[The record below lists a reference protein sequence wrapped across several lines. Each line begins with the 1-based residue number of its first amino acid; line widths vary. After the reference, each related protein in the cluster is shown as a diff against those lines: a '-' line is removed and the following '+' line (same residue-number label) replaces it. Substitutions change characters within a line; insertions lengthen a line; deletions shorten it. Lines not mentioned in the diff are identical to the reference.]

1 MTEDRY
7 RVLYLDLMYA
17 GIYMRILITGA
28 GEVGFLI
35 ASELY
40 ADHDV
45 TVIDKD
51 PVACAR
57 LQDMDVKVLQGN
69 SANARLLLEAGVKKA
84 DIVVAVT
91 GNDEVNVITCTIAAH
106 LGVSQTIARVSN
118 PEYIDQPV
126 QDRKEIGISY
136 MICPELAMAEDMARA
151 LSFSSLLMDRELGRG
166 LVELIEFK
174 VGEHMNLEGSLERVS
189 LPNNCRIVAI
199 NRAGEITIPKREDSV
214 KINDHL
220 LILCDTRVLPD
231 LRHILHETV
240 KTHRVMIVGG
250 GMVGFYLA
258 QRLEKMGL
266 DIKLIERSPER
277 CAEIADRLAG
287 TMILNGDGSDL
298 NLLRE
303 EEAGKMDV
311 VFAVTGQDDKN
322 LLCALLAKQLGAEKI
337 ISRVNRSAYIRLF
350 EMVGVDRAVS
360 PGQVTADAVL
370 QRVIGGE
377 EVITLSDER
386 MELVDFVVRPKAK
399 IIGKVLSKELPK
411 DSLVGL
417 VIRDGVPEVPTEVFR
432 AAAGDR
438 ILVMSMPHVISKVKK
453 EFIS

>member
-1 MTEDRY
+1 
-7 RVLYLDLMYA
+7 
-17 GIYMRILITGA
+17 MRILITGA

-40 ADHDV
+40 LDHDV

-51 PVACAR
+51 PAACAR

-69 SANARLLLEAGVKKA
+69 SANARLLEEAGIRKA

-91 GNDEVNVITCTIAAH
+91 GNDEVNVITCIIASH
-106 LGVSQTIARVSN
+106 LGVRQTIARVSN
-118 PEYIDQPV
+118 PEYIDRPV

-136 MICPELAMAEDMARA
+136 MICPELAMAEDMAKA
-151 LSFSSLLMDRELGRG
+151 LSFYSLLMNRELGRG
-166 LVELIEFK
+166 LVDLIEFK
-174 VGEHMNLEGSLERVS
+174 VGAQMNLQGPLGDVG
-189 LPNNCRIVAI
+189 LPQNCKIVAI
-199 NRAGEITIPKREDSV
+199 NRAGEIFIPRRDDQV
-214 KINDHL
+214 QIDDHL
-220 LILCDTRVLPD
+220 MMLCDSKVLPD
-231 LRHILHETV
+231 LRRMLHETSGS
-240 KTHRVMIVGG
+240 HRAMIVGG

-266 DIKLIERSPER
+266 DVKLIEQNAER
-277 CAEIADRLAG
+277 CAEIAEELTE

-298 NLLRE
+298 GLLRE

-322 LLCALLAKQLGAEKI
+322 LLCSLLAKQLGAKKI
-337 ISRVNRSAYIRLF
+337 LSRVNRSVYIKLF

-360 PGQVTADAVL
+360 PGQVTADVVL

-399 IIGKVLSKELPK
+399 IIGKVLSRELPK
-411 DSLVGL
+411 DSMVGL
-417 VIRDGVPEVPTEVFR
+417 VIRDGLPMVASEDFK
-432 AAAGDR
+432 AAVGDR
-438 ILVMSMPHVISKVKK
+438 IFVMSMPEVVSRVKK
-453 EFIS
+453 EFLT

>member
-1 MTEDRY
+1 
-7 RVLYLDLMYA
+7 
-17 GIYMRILITGA
+17 MRILITGA

-51 PVACAR
+51 SIACAR

-91 GNDEVNVITCTIAAH
+91 GNDEVNVITCIIASH
-106 LGVSQTIARVSN
+106 LGVRQTIARVSN

-136 MICPELAMAEDMARA
+136 MICPELAMAEEMARS
-151 LSFSSLLMDRELGRG
+151 LYFSSLLMNRELAKG
-166 LVELIEFK
+166 LVELLEFK
-174 VGEHMNLEGSLERVS
+174 VTREMNILGPLDKII
-189 LPNNCRIVAI
+189 LPDNCNIVAI
-199 NRAGEITIPKREDSV
+199 NRAGEIFIPKKDDQV
-214 KINDHL
+214 LLNDHIML
-220 LILCDTRVLPD
+220 LCDSKAIGS
-231 LRHILHETV
+231 LRQMLHEAAATP
-240 KTHRVMIVGG
+240 KVMIVGG

-258 QRLEKMGL
+258 RRLEKMGL
-266 DIKLIERSPER
+266 DVKLIEQNAER
-277 CAEIADRLAG
+277 CTEIADKLSD

-298 NLLRE
+298 ALLRE
-303 EEAGKMDV
+303 EGAGKMDV
-311 VFAVTGQDDKN
+311 VFAVTGLDDKN
-322 LLCALLAKQLGAEKI
+322 LLCSLLVKQLGAKKI
-337 ISRVNRSAYIRLF
+337 LSRVNRSVYIKLF

-386 MELVDFVVRPKAK
+386 MELVDFIAGTKAK
-399 IIGKVLSKELPK
+399 ILGKSISKELPR

-417 VIRDGVPEVPTEVFR
+417 VIRNGTPMVPGNDFKVEV
-432 AAAGDR
+432 GDR
-438 ILVMSMPHVISKVKK
+438 VFVMSMPQVVSKVKK
-453 EFIS
+453 LFVSG

>member
-1 MTEDRY
+1 
-7 RVLYLDLMYA
+7 
-17 GIYMRILITGA
+17 MRILITGA
-28 GEVGFLI
+28 GEVGYLI

-45 TVIDKD
+45 TVIDRD

-69 SANARLLLEAGVKKA
+69 SANARLLLEAGIKKA

-91 GNDEVNVITCTIAAH
+91 GNDEVNVITCIIASH
-106 LGVSQTIARVSN
+106 LGVRQTIARVSN

-151 LSFSSLLMDRELGRG
+151 LFFSSLLMNRELARG

-174 VGEHMNLEGSLERVS
+174 VTEEMNILGPIEDVI
-189 LPNNCRIVAI
+189 LPENCKIVAI
-199 NRAGEITIPKREDSV
+199 NRAGEIFIPKKGDAV
-214 KINDHL
+214 KLNDHL
-220 LILCDTRVLPD
+220 MLLCDSKSLPD
-231 LRHILHETV
+231 LRQMLHESSSSP
-240 KTHRVMIVGG
+240 KVMIVGG

-258 QRLEKMGL
+258 KRLEKMGV
-266 DIKLIERSPER
+266 DVKLIEQNAER
-277 CAEIADRLAG
+277 CSEIADKLSD

-298 NLLRE
+298 SLLRE
-303 EEAGKMDV
+303 EEAGKMGV

-322 LLCALLAKQLGAEKI
+322 LLCSLLVKQLGANKI
-337 ISRVNRSAYIRLF
+337 LSRVNRSVYIKLF

-386 MELVDFVVRPKAK
+386 MELVDFIARPGAK
-399 IIGKVLSKELPK
+399 IVGKTISKELPK

-417 VIRDGVPEVPTEVFR
+417 VIRNGTPMVPADDFK

-438 ILVMSMPHVISKVKK
+438 IFVMSMPAVVSKVKK
-453 EFIS
+453 LFVS

>member
-1 MTEDRY
+1 
-7 RVLYLDLMYA
+7 
-17 GIYMRILITGA
+17 MRILITGA

-51 PVACAR
+51 LAACAR

-69 SANARLLLEAGVKKA
+69 SANARLLQEAGIKKA

-91 GNDEVNVITCTIAAH
+91 GNDEVNVITCIIASH
-106 LGVSQTIARVSN
+106 LGVRQTIARVSN

-136 MICPELAMAEDMARA
+136 MICPELAMAEDMARS
-151 LSFSSLLMDRELGRG
+151 LYFSSMLMNRDLAKG

-174 VGEHMNLEGSLERVS
+174 ATEEMNILGPIEDVA
-189 LPNNCRIVAI
+189 LPVNCKIVAI
-199 NRAGEITIPKREDSV
+199 NRAGEVFIPKKRDAV
-214 KINDHL
+214 QLNDHL
-220 LILCDTRVLPD
+220 MLLCDSKILPG
-231 LRHILHETV
+231 LRQMLHESQSSP
-240 KTHRVMIVGG
+240 KVMIVGG

-258 QRLEKMGL
+258 SRLEKMGV
-266 DIKLIERSPER
+266 DVKLIEQNADR
-277 CAEIADRLAG
+277 CSEIADKLSD

-298 NLLRE
+298 ALLRE
-303 EEAGKMDV
+303 EEAGKMNV

-322 LLCALLAKQLGAEKI
+322 LLCSLLARQLGAKKI
-337 ISRVNRSAYIRLF
+337 LSRVNRSVYIKLF

-386 MELVDFVVRPKAK
+386 MELVDFIARPGAK
-399 IIGKVLSKELPK
+399 IVGKTISRELPK
-411 DSLVGL
+411 DSLAGL
-417 VIRDGVPEVPTEVFR
+417 VIRDGIPLVPADDFK
-432 AAAGDR
+432 AAIGDR
-438 ILVMSMPHVISKVKK
+438 IFVMSMPQVASKVKK
-453 EFIS
+453 LFIS

>member
-1 MTEDRY
+1 
-7 RVLYLDLMYA
+7 
-17 GIYMRILITGA
+17 MRILITGA

-51 PVACAR
+51 LAACAR

-69 SANARLLLEAGVKKA
+69 SANARLLQEAGIKKA

-91 GNDEVNVITCTIAAH
+91 GNDEVNVITCIIASH
-106 LGVSQTIARVSN
+106 LGVRQTIARVSN

-136 MICPELAMAEDMARA
+136 MICPELAMAEDMARS
-151 LSFSSLLMDRELGRG
+151 LYFSSMLMNRDLAKG

-174 VGEHMNLEGSLERVS
+174 ATEEMNILGPIEDVA
-189 LPNNCRIVAI
+189 LPVNCKIVAI
-199 NRAGEITIPKREDSV
+199 NRAGEVFIPKKRDAV
-214 KINDHL
+214 QLNDHL
-220 LILCDTRVLPD
+220 MLLCDSKILPG
-231 LRHILHETV
+231 LRQMLHESQSSP
-240 KTHRVMIVGG
+240 KVMIVGG

-258 QRLEKMGL
+258 NRLEKMGV
-266 DIKLIERSPER
+266 DVKLIEHNAER
-277 CAEIADRLAG
+277 CSEIADKLSD

-298 NLLRE
+298 ALLRE

-322 LLCALLAKQLGAEKI
+322 LLCSLLVKQLGAKKI
-337 ISRVNRSAYIRLF
+337 LSRVNRSVYIKLF

-386 MELVDFVVRPKAK
+386 MELVDFIARPGAK
-399 IIGKVLSKELPK
+399 IVGKTISRELPK
-411 DSLVGL
+411 DSLAGL
-417 VIRDGVPEVPTEVFR
+417 VIRDGIPLVPADDFK
-432 AAAGDR
+432 AAIGDR
-438 ILVMSMPHVISKVKK
+438 IFVMSMPQVASKVKK
-453 EFIS
+453 LFIS

>member
-1 MTEDRY
+1 
-7 RVLYLDLMYA
+7 
-17 GIYMRILITGA
+17 MRILITGA

-35 ASELY
+35 ASELHH
-40 ADHDV
+40 DHDV

-51 PVACAR
+51 PAACAR
-57 LQDMDVKVLQGN
+57 LQDMDVKVLHGN
-69 SANARLLLEAGVKKA
+69 SANARLLHEAGIKKA

-91 GNDEVNVITCTIAAH
+91 GNDEVNVITCIIASH

-151 LSFSSLLMDRELGRG
+151 LSFSSLLMNRELGRG
-166 LVELIEFK
+166 LVDLIEFK
-174 VGEHMNLEGSLERVS
+174 VRENMNLQGPLEDAS
-189 LPNNCRIVAI
+189 LPKSCKIVAI
-199 NRAGEITIPKREDSV
+199 NRAGEIFIPRTEDA
-214 KINDHL
+214 IQIDDHL
-220 LILCDTRVLPD
+220 MMLCDSRVLSD
-231 LRHILHETV
+231 VRQMLHETSDPH
-240 KTHRVMIVGG
+240 KAMIVGG

-258 QRLEKMGL
+258 KRLEKMGL
-266 DIKLIERSPER
+266 SVKLIEQNADR
-277 CAEIADRLAG
+277 CAEIAEELTD

-298 NLLRE
+298 ALLRE

-322 LLCALLAKQLGAEKI
+322 LLCSLLAKQLGAGKI
-337 ISRVNRSAYIRLF
+337 LSRVNRSTYIKLF

-360 PGQVTADAVL
+360 PGQVTADVVL

-386 MELVDFVVRPKAK
+386 MELMDFVVRPKAR
-399 IIGKVLSKELPK
+399 IIGKLLSKELPK
-411 DSLVGL
+411 DSMVGL
-417 VIRDGVPEVPTEVFR
+417 VIRGGVPMVPGEDFK
-432 AAAGDR
+432 AAVGDR
-438 ILVMSMPHVISKVKK
+438 IFVMSMPEVVSKVKK
-453 EFIS
+453 EFVT

>member
-1 MTEDRY
+1 MQ
-7 RVLYLDLMYA
+7 
-17 GIYMRILITGA
+17 ILITGA

-57 LQDMDVKVLQGN
+57 LQEMDVKVLLGN
-69 SANARLLLEAGVKKA
+69 SANARLLQEAGINKA

-91 GNDEVNVITCTIAAH
+91 GNDEVNVITSIIASH
-106 LGVSQTIARVSN
+106 FGVRQTISRVSN

-136 MICPELAMAEDMARA
+136 MICPELAMAEDMARS
-151 LSFSSLLMDRELGRG
+151 LYFSSLLMNRELAKG

-174 VGEHMNLEGSLERVS
+174 VTPAMKLQGPLEDVV
-189 LPNNCRIVAI
+189 LPNNCKIVAI
-199 NRAGEITIPKREDSV
+199 NRAGEIFIPKKGDAV
-214 KINDHL
+214 QLDDHL
-220 LILCDTRVLPD
+220 MLLCDSRSLPS
-231 LRHILHETV
+231 LRQMLHETSGTQ
-240 KTHRVMIVGG
+240 KALIVGG

-258 QRLEKMGL
+258 KRLEDM
-266 DIKLIERSPER
+266 DIDVKLIEQNAER
-277 CAEIADRLAG
+277 CAEIADGLTG

-298 NLLRE
+298 ALLRE
-303 EEAGKMDV
+303 EEAGKVDV

-322 LLCALLAKQLGAEKI
+322 LLCSLLVKQLGARKI
-337 ISRVNRSAYIRLF
+337 LSRVNRSTYIKLF

-386 MELVDFVVRPKAK
+386 MELVDFIVRPKAR
-399 IIGKVLSKELPK
+399 IVGKVLSKELPK
-411 DSLVGL
+411 DSMVGL
-417 VIRDGVPEVPTEVFR
+417 VVRDGQPIMAAEDFKVEV
-432 AAAGDR
+432 GDR
-438 ILVMSMPHVISKVKK
+438 VFVMSMPSVVSKVKK
-453 EFIS
+453 EFVT